1 MRIPHLRLIVFLWM
15 VTARLFPDGPPPRP
29 GREVSL
35 PQDEVKD
42 TFFAYVIGVV
52 RSGAEVDMDNAA
64 LMDVLTEFK
73 THFDLP
79 FDKIE
84 RVVQAR
90 GASEAG
96 GSLSIMFNEPDVRIP
111 IPFSFLGYHPGAIL
125 ASQTVT
131 FTETRTVL
139 PNAVDPRFTD
149 PLYLLPLTDGYITI
163 KVDEWLKFLFPTL
176 VDDLYVSLIA
186 IFRSHGDWICLLSG
200 MGGKGKPVR
209 EFFSFTHNHIIFPI
223 PAELAKLAEAISQ
236 SPVEETVSRGAPS
249 R

>member
-35 PQDEVKD
+35 PADEVKD
-42 TFFAYVIGVV
+42 TFFAWVIGVV
-52 RSGAEVDMDNAA
+52 RTGVEVDMDNAA

-84 RVVQAR
+84 RVVQRR
-90 GASEAG
+90 GISEAG
-96 GSLSIMFNEPDVRIP
+96 GWLSIIFTEQDVRIP

-131 FTETRTVL
+131 FSETRTVL
-139 PNAVDPRFTD
+139 PNAVDPRFTE
-149 PLYLLPLTDGYITI
+149 PLFLLPLSEGYVTI
-163 KVDEWLKFLFPTL
+163 KVDDWLKFLFPTL
-176 VDDLYVSLIA
+176 VDDLYVSFFA
-186 IFRSHGDWICLLSG
+186 IFRSRGDWICLLSG

-209 EFFSFTHNHIIFPI
+209 EFFSFTHNRIIFPI
-223 PAELAKLAEAISQ
+223 PAELAELAETISQ
-236 SPVEETVSRGAPS
+236 GSAEETASRGAPA